1 MRIPIRHPGVGKL
14 AREVQLSV
22 EPIDN
27 LLDDG
32 DQFRGRTKPNHC
44 FQNKS
49 GLKYALF
56 LRSMRLFGVKNRAL
70 GNASTER
77 DS

>member
-1 MRIPIRHPGVGKL
+1 MRILIRHPGVGKL

-32 DQFRGRTKPNHC
+32 D
-44 FQNKS
+44 
-49 GLKYALF
+49 
-56 LRSMRLFGVKNRAL
+56 RSRREVVILIQVIREHLTGNMRPGPQVLDGHQ
-70 GNASTER
+70 
-77 DS
+77 

>member
-1 MRIPIRHPGVGKL
+1 MRILIRHPGVGKL

-22 EPIDN
+22 EPVDN

-32 DQFRGRTKPNHC
+32 DRSRREVKFRGRTKPNHC

-49 GLKYALF
+49 GLKYAPF
-56 LRSMRLFGVKNRAL
+56 SAL
-70 GNASTER
+70 HAAFWG
-77 DS
+77 